1 MKTHSRQHGRK
12 SLLLATLASG
22 LFLLGGTRPASA
34 GEILSTDFSKGT
46 FEELGWTA
54 KGDWAIMDY
63 SAKKPD
69 LANNPGPVAVFSAKS
84 KTAGMLT
91 KKFDPVTG
99 SLTLT
104 FDGGYGWGKKD
115 HAQKLEVMLL
125 DADGNGY
132 IFDARRANAKW
143 AVNWGIVTK
152 YGFNEPLTMSDT
164 VIDASQDAI
173 VNGGGLRTFT
183 ITRDAAGK
191 WTFNGDGWTG
201 GPLTFTD
208 TTISNFSQLILVGTT
223 NSDELIFNKI
233 KFEATK

>member
-1 MKTHSRQHGRK
+1 
-12 SLLLATLASG
+12 
-22 LFLLGGTRPASA
+22 
-34 GEILSTDFSKGT
+34 
-46 FEELGWTA
+46 
-54 KGDWAIMDY
+54 
-63 SAKKPD
+63 
-69 LANNPGPVAVFSAKS
+69 
-84 KTAGMLT
+84 
-91 KKFDPVTG
+91 
-99 SLTLT
+99 
-104 FDGGYGWGKKD
+104 
-115 HAQKLEVMLL
+115 
-125 DADGNGY
+125 
-132 IFDARRANAKW
+132 
-143 AVNWGIVTK
+143 
-152 YGFNEPLTMSDT
+152 MSDT